1 MDEAGVYYQ
10 TAELGKVNAGGGGTI
25 AYIPAKFGMN
35 VIDSGV
41 AVLSMHSPWEV
52 TSKADIY
59 EAYKGY
65 KAFLSA

>member
-1 MDEAGVYYQ
+1 MV
-10 TAELGKVNAGGGGTI
+10 
-25 AYIPAKFGMN
+25 

-52 TSKADIY
+52 SSKADIY

-65 KAFLSA
+65 GAFLKNA